1 VTPLDSFHVQ
11 IPIACRR
18 YADQIRS
25 VRSDNSAP
33 LASTLALGLVVG
45 LAKILITAPFMHRY
59 GWDRDEL
66 YFLAA
71 ARHPALGYVDFPPVT
86 AWIGWLVVHTVG
98 ASLFWLRMTSQ
109 IASLI
114 GVVIAA
120 VMARDLGG
128 GLRTQTAAAIAWATT
143 PAALAAGSLYHPT
156 LYDATA
162 WIAISWVALR
172 IVLGGGAMRWW
183 VALGILAGLGIET
196 KYTVAVFLVSLIAA
210 LALAPGRRLLLS
222 PGPLVAAGLAVL
234 LTIPNLV
241 WEQQHNWAS
250 VRFYPSQQTK
260 TAGDTS
266 HLAYIGQGTVF
277 LGAMGV
283 LVVVGLV
290 WLWRRPEVRPLA
302 IAAVLVTVIFFVERG
317 RSYYPLPALVL
328 PLTAGVVSCSRWLE
342 AGSRLRIAAVGA
354 LAVAHVAVLA
364 LVVPLVVGVLPTA
377 TMIHD
382 GYWKA
387 SWFKDEIGWPE
398 MVDQVTQA
406 WAQVPAA
413 DHRDAVLLASNYGE
427 AGALAELGA
436 HHGLPPVVSGHL
448 SWQYWTPHPFDQTV
462 ALTVGYDR
470 GSAGPL
476 CTDWHP
482 IAKLHNR
489 WHIDNEEEGAWIGWC
504 RLREPID
511 RLWPHI
517 ARDVL

>member
-1 VTPLDSFHVQ
+1 MTPLDCFRVQ
-11 IPIACRR
+11 TVFTYSR
-18 YADQIRS
+18 YAHPIRS
-25 VRSDNSAP
+25 VRADNSSP
-33 LASTLALGLVVG
+33 LAATLAAGLLVG
-45 LAKILITAPFMHRY
+45 LAKILVTLPFMRRY

-86 AWIGWLVVHTVG
+86 AWIGWLVVHTAG
-98 ASLFWLRMTSQ
+98 ASLLWLRMTSQ

-120 VMARDLGG
+120 VIARDLGG

-156 LYDATA
+156 LYDATI

-172 IVLGGGAMRWW
+172 IVLGGGGMAWW
-183 VALGILAGLGIET
+183 VALGVLAGVGIET
-196 KYTVAVFLVSLIAA
+196 KYTVAVFLVALIAG
-210 LALAPGRRLLLS
+210 LALTPERHLLRAS
-222 PGPLVAAGLAVL
+222 GPWVAAGLAVL

-241 WEQQHNWAS
+241 WQQQHDWAS

-266 HLAYIGQGTVF
+266 HLAYIAQGTVF

-283 LVVVGLV
+283 LVAVGVV
-290 WLWRRPEVRPLA
+290 WLWRRPQVRPLA

-328 PLTAGVVSCSRWLE
+328 PLAAGVVSCGRWLE
-342 AGSRLRIAAVGA
+342 AGSRLRVAAVGA

-364 LVVPLVVGVLPTA
+364 VVVPLVVGVLPTA

-382 GYWKA
+382 NYWKA
-387 SWFKDEIGWPE
+387 TWFKDEIGWPE
-398 MVDQVTQA
+398 MVDQVTSA
-406 WAQVPAA
+406 WSQVPASE
-413 DHRDAVLLASNYGE
+413 RRNAVLLANNYGE
-427 AGALAELGA
+427 AGALAQLGA

-448 SWQYWTPHPFDQTV
+448 SWQYWTPKPFDQTV

-470 GSAGPL
+470 GSAAPL
-476 CTDWHP
+476 CTTWHP
-482 IAKLHNR
+482 IARMHNR
-489 WHIDNEEEGAWIGWC
+489 WHIDNEEEGLWIGWC
-504 RLREPID
+504 PLREPID
-511 RLWPHI
+511 RLWPQI
-517 ARDVL
+517 ARDEL

>member
-1 VTPLDSFHVQ
+1 MTPLDSFHVQ

-33 LASTLALGLVVG
+33 LISTLALGLAVG

-156 LYDATA
+156 LYDATV

-172 IVLGGGAMRWW
+172 IVLGGGEMRWW

-222 PGPLVAAGLAVL
+222 PGH
-234 LTIPNLV
+234 
-241 WEQQHNWAS
+241 W
-250 VRFYPSQQTK
+250 
-260 TAGDTS
+260 
-266 HLAYIGQGTVF
+266 
-277 LGAMGV
+277 
-283 LVVVGLV
+283 
-290 WLWRRPEVRPLA
+290 
-302 IAAVLVTVIFFVERG
+302 
-317 RSYYPLPALVL
+317 
-328 PLTAGVVSCSRWLE
+328 
-342 AGSRLRIAAVGA
+342 
-354 LAVAHVAVLA
+354 
-364 LVVPLVVGVLPTA
+364 
-377 TMIHD
+377 
-382 GYWKA
+382 
-387 SWFKDEIGWPE
+387 WP
-398 MVDQVTQA
+398 QA
-406 WAQVPAA
+406 WP
-413 DHRDAVLLASNYGE
+413 
-427 AGALAELGA
+427 
-436 HHGLPPVVSGHL
+436 
-448 SWQYWTPHPFDQTV
+448 
-462 ALTVGYDR
+462 
-470 GSAGPL
+470 
-476 CTDWHP
+476 C
-482 IAKLHNR
+482 
-489 WHIDNEEEGAWIGWC
+489 C
-504 RLREPID
+504 
-511 RLWPHI
+511 
-517 ARDVL
+517 